1 MSELHS
7 TIVQRSAATPM
18 HPLFLVDELLLQIFR
33 YLRPGSRKSL
43 AFLARTCN
51 AFHGPAI
58 EVLWGQLCNAT
69 PIIRLLPQDALSSG
83 KVQEGFYTRIWTLT
97 RPLMASD
104 LVAVEKY
111 APLVR
116 HLGAEEQGSLPPS
129 THTYRRDTVSPYAMS
144 HLAECYPHACLFPG
158 IRRLDWRVVMRAFT
172 PTGIVGQ
179 HSWEDMLVY
188 VGPELRELCINDGA
202 WTPPT
207 DYTLAALAELLDTVG
222 KQCIALES
230 LTLPRLSLHD
240 SLIIYESLSSLVCR
254 LSGLHTL
261 RCVFASLSG
270 PALAHLIS
278 SSVIQELQ
286 LGLPDRW
293 KPWARPVDG
302 QPLLFSSLTTIEIA
316 VASALSYISFARS
329 VSLPQ
334 VKSATLC
341 LTPYPSATQLDDLF
355 SAIGQQFS
363 PDRLVQLRITS
374 LVPDPSV
381 DVTLRPIVVSSH
393 LRSLLPFRRM
403 QQITIDADWECGY
416 DDDDVLGEMAE
427 AWPGLERM
435 LLVARGDLHARSYAR
450 SHSPSRATL
459 RSLIPFATC
468 CKDLKFLGIW
478 FHADIRADHEAIE
491 AAIAQAS
498 PNRPSPPLEI
508 LKVMD
513 STIEGPPERIA
524 HFLST
529 LFPSLPIILANGADE
544 HVERWREVEKLLP
557 AARVRHR

>member
-1 MSELHS
+1 MPF
-7 TIVQRSAATPM
+7 TGP
-18 HPLFLVDELLLQIFR
+18 PL
-33 YLRPGSRKSL
+33 
-43 AFLARTCN
+43 
-51 AFHGPAI
+51 
-58 EVLWGQLCNAT
+58 
-69 PIIRLLPQDALSSG
+69 RLLPQDALSSG

-144 HLAECYPHACLFPG
+144 HLAECYPHPCLFPG
-158 IRRLDWRVVMRAFT
+158 IRRLDWRVVMRAFS
-172 PTGIVGQ
+172 PTGVVGQ

-222 KQCIALES
+222 KQ
-230 LTLPRLSLHD
+230 
-240 SLIIYESLSSLVCR
+240 
-254 LSGLHTL
+254 
-261 RCVFASLSG
+261 F
-270 PALAHLIS
+270 
-278 SSVIQELQ
+278 IQELQ

-381 DVTLRPIVVSSH
+381 DVTLRPIVLSSH

-427 AWPGLERM
+427 AWPGLQRM

-478 FHADIRADHEAIE
+478 LHADIRADHEAIE